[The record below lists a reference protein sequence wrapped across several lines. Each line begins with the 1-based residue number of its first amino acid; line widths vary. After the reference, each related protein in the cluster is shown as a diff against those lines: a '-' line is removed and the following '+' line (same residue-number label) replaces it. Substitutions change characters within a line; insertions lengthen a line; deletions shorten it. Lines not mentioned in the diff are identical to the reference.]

1 MGYKILAFITFLTLI
16 FFISFRGS
24 SALQNSEG
32 AIDKTIGQE
41 KALINDLRANSKKSG
56 KSLRRIKINNNEK
69 IYREK
74 LLHLLETREG
84 NFLNEDS
91 LNEKKYLHIN
101 ELRNEELMYLAA
113 AKSLIQIYFANLK
126 DPDFSGLKEV
136 QSLRMLH
143 VWLDDNKHITFGDL
157 DQLEDLYIR
166 GDGIQNLDS
175 IQSLSN
181 LKNFIIESGSVNDLN
196 GLKNLKNLEELD
208 LWFDNLTSTEE
219 LGQLE
224 DLKRLRIISNK
235 LQHIGLPSSVDFL
248 DLSSLEISSLSNIT
262 GIESLSNVKNIEFM
276 ENKLKDLSGFE
287 NLTNIK
293 SLVIKSSEVES
304 IDELRSLSKLESL
317 YLNGNAFED
326 FSALSYLEKLTY
338 LKLKN
343 ISSKVIKNSDN
354 FKHVENL
361 EIDKKDI
368 ADLRDFS
375 EMKNLKVLSIY
386 GDKNQIQ
393 NFLKNATATLPNV
406 EIKINQ

>member
-101 ELRNEELMYLAA
+101 ELRNEELKYLAA

-208 LWFDNLTSTEE
+208 LWCDNLTSTEE